1 MHLFIL
7 WFNNVSLIF
16 INNIESSN
24 LQRILL
30 PQCNQRTVKLLPRI
44 GSVCQFRT
52 LEIIQNKLHLL
63 IKILKTFWIFI
74 SGTRDNYFSIV
85 NSLSWCFALFYTGVH
100 VSRLSSLDVIFEQER
115 EFISST
121 IDNDYDSA
129 IEIHREE
136 KRSLLNTIQSV
147 KTHYHDSYNMQ
158 RNYFQAIKDDIINQ
172 VINQRLIRLIIS
184 NHPSYFHLK

>member
-1 MHLFIL
+1 ML

-30 PQCNQRTVKLLPRI
+30 PQSNQRTVKLLPRI

-74 SGTRDNYFSIV
+74 SGTRDFSIV

-172 VINQRLIRLIIS
+172 VINQRLIRLTIS